1 MNCRLLYLQLRYTI
15 GIMKVE
21 KYVRLISFVGAGA
34 LTLAWLGAQPAFPVD
49 DPFLDAGIRYY
60 QKRDWRSAIY
70 YLEQQVKKAPWDS
83 KAMYYLALSYHS
95 AGYRAKAKAMY
106 QQIVDKY
113 PGSAVFQ
120 NANLALKALN
130 ATIKKEADMAAHKAN
145 QSASGSPASSV
156 PSSSAG
162 VSHSTGVVNI
172 VTTYPKATGKPGGS
186 VARQKS
192 GR

>member
-1 MNCRLLYLQLRYTI
+1 MALSCCAFQA
-15 GIMKVE
+15 
-21 KYVRLISFVGAGA
+21 AGA
-34 LTLAWLGAQPAFPVD
+34 VD

-95 AGYRAKAKAMY
+95 AGYKSKAKAMY

-120 NANLALKALN
+120 NANIALKALN
-130 ATIKKEADMAAHKAN
+130 AELKKEADTAARTAN
-145 QSASGSPASSV
+145 RPAAA
-156 PSSSAG
+156 AG
-162 VSHSTGVVNI
+162 VSAPPSGGTRTTGVVNI
-172 VTTYPKATGKPGGS
+172 VTNYAKASGQQGKSTGGK
-186 VARQKS
+186 KS